1 MFDYDLTEYYN
12 KNYLIAGIDEVGRGP
27 LAGPVVACAVIM
39 PNNEF
44 IEGIRDSKK
53 LSEKKRNLYAS
64 EIRENALAIGIGVV
78 NEKAID
84 KINIKEATRLAMK
97 IAVENLKDKEGNI
110 INPDIVFI
118 DAEKID
124 TKIKQISIIKGD
136 DKCYPIACASIVA
149 KVCRDSMFIKLDEK
163 YPGYDFLNNKG
174 YGTKKHREALLE
186 LGMTPIHRKTFLKK
200 ILGNKDEK

>member
-1 MFDYDLTEYYN
+1 MFEYDLSEYYG
-12 KNYLIAGIDEVGRGP
+12 KNMVLAGVDEVGRGP
-27 LAGPVVACAVIM
+27 LAGPVVACSVIM

-53 LSEKKRNLYAS
+53 LSEKKRNLFAA
-64 EIRENALAIGIGVV
+64 EIKEKAIAIGIGVV

-84 KINIKEATRLAMK
+84 KINIKQATLLAMK
-97 IAVENLKDKEGNI
+97 IAVENMKDKEGNLVK
-110 INPDIVFI
+110 PDMIFI

-124 TKIKQISIIKGD
+124 SEIKQVSIIKGD

-149 KVCRDSMFIKLDEK
+149 KVCRDSMFKELEEQ
-163 YPGYDFLNNKG
+163 YPGYDLINNKG

-186 LGMTPIHRKTFLKK
+186 LGPTPIHRMSFLKK
-200 ILGNKDEK
+200 ILGNKR